1 MGLVRP
7 PAALVHSLVHD
18 TFFEEDAGVNVLEGG
33 GVEEEGEGRE
43 EEEVGRDVH
52 WCVRMVSR
60 TT

>member
-33 GVEEEGEGRE
+33 GVEEEGEGR
-43 EEEVGRDVH
+43 GGIRQDLH
-52 WCVRMVSR
+52 SR
-60 TT
+60 G